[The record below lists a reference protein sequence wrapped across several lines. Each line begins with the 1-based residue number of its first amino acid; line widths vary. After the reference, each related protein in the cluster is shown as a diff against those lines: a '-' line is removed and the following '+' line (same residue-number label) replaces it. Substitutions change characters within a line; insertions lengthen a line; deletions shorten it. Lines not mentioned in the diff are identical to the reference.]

1 MTSTAVDV
9 PGMYADHHVVEVRR
23 VLLDQPGV
31 TAVYASSAF
40 GVVEIEFDPE
50 RTTAEDLERRLDEL
64 GYRSDLPVPR
74 ESGDASPDGRAAG
87 LRYRRS
93 TTTHAAAGTGVTFRQ
108 AMDGESEAAPE
119 STEEPTG
126 STQDEGEESPR

>member
-1 MTSTAVDV
+1 MTSTVIDV

-23 VLLDQPGV
+23 ALLDQPGV

-40 GVVEIEFDPE
+40 GVVEIEFDPG

-74 ESGDASPDGRAAG
+74 ESGDASSDERAAG

-93 TTTHAAAGTGVTFRQ
+93 TTSHAAAGPGVTFRQ
-108 AMDGESEAAPE
+108 AMDQESGAGPAAGR
-119 STEEPTG
+119 EPTG
-126 STQDEGEESPR
+126 STEDEGEESPR